1 MSSSLRQ
8 KLGKSIV
15 SQATASTVRASPSHG
30 AVVNYT
36 QQRKYYVIQRV
47 FRPGF
52 DQQVA
57 PQTQIDLQHSRGS

>member
-8 KLGKSIV
+8 KLGKTIV
-15 SQATASTVRASPSHG
+15 SQATTSTVRTSPSQG
-30 AVVNYT
+30 GVVKYT
-36 QQRKYYVIQRV
+36 QQRKYYMIQGV